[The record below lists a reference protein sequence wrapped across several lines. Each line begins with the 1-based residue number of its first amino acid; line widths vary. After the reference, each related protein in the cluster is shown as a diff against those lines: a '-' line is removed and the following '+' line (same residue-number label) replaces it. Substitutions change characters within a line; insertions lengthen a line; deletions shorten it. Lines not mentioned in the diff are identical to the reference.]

1 MTIQAINKKHQSMV
15 NKAVK
20 YLIKYN
26 EANNLR
32 DKASDNN
39 EKDYDE
45 DCKEWRK
52 YDRQCESL
60 FDKYSDCIEELPS
73 REAKKIEESELY

>member
-1 MTIQAINKKHQSMV
+1 MKIQAINKKHQSMV

-26 EANNLR
+26 ESNDLR

-52 YDRQCESL
+52 YDRRCEL
-60 FDKYSDCIEELPS
+60 MYDKYLECIAELPG
-73 REAKKIEESELY
+73 REAEQIEKSELY

>member
-1 MTIQAINKKHQSMV
+1 MNIQAINKKNQSMV

-52 YDRQCESL
+52 YNRQCEEM
-60 FDKYSDCIEELPS
+60 FDKYEQCIEELPS
-73 REAKKIEESELY
+73 REVKQIEKSELY

>member
-1 MTIQAINKKHQSMV
+1 MKIQAINKKHQSMV

-52 YDRQCESL
+52 YDRRCESL
-60 FDKYSDCIEELPS
+60 FDKYSDCIEELPL
-73 REAKKIEESELY
+73 REVKQIEKSELY